1 MTNSETKPFDKQKLK
16 ALKIATTNF
25 HKTTCRFSH
34 ALSKGTAQEDQKL
47 IYDYSYNLLSDCVY
61 SYMASLA
68 DESIGLSDTN
78 AISILRV
85 YGDFMLLSKFYSEYK
100 GNHAFRD
107 IAKDMTEVINQA
119 MLGEEDDRFDILGDL
134 VRAGLEWQ
142 EAKMRDAD

>member
-47 IYDYSYNLLSDCVY
+47 TYDYSYNLLSDCVY
-61 SYMASLA
+61 SYLASLA
-68 DESIGLSDTN
+68 DERIGLSDTN

-85 YGDFMLLSKFYSEYK
+85 YGDFMMLSKFYAEYK
-100 GNHAFRD
+100 KNSDFRD
-107 IAKDMTEVINQA
+107 IAKDMTELVDQT
-119 MLGEEDDRFDILGDL
+119 MLGEEDDRFELLSDV
-134 VRAGLEWQ
+134 VRAALQWQ
-142 EAKMRDAD
+142 ELQEAPC